1 MKRIFGLSQNV
12 FFLGLV
18 SLLNDF
24 SSEMIYAIMPAFL
37 TVVLGAP
44 PIFIGL
50 LEGFADALASFLKIF
65 SGWFSDR
72 VGKRKI
78 FAVLGYS
85 LSVSTRFLL
94 SLVANFWQVFVLRVI

>member
-24 SSEMIYAIMPAFL
+24 SSEMIYAVMPAFL

-65 SGWFSDR
+65 FGWFSDR
-72 VGKRKI
+72 IGKRKI
-78 FAVLGYS
+78 LSVIGYS
-85 LSVSTRFLL
+85 LSTFTRLIL
-94 SLVANFWQVFVLRVI
+94 SLVTSVWQVFLLRS